1 MVDLNLQ
8 VNISQTLEL
17 LLAPRLLQM
26 LKVLQLPY
34 LEYVEQVTK
43 EAEENVLLEVERRDE
58 YVEFLKYLTS
68 DKKIRKEADFTEM
81 PGLENIGRVQKT
93 LEEHLLDQLEYA
105 DIEDEH
111 KKVAREIIENIDDQG
126 FLLAYPQL
134 RERLMEKFN
143 LSRPTVDKILK
154 TVQAFEPD
162 GVGARDLRECLLLQI
177 DAYNFE
183 SAELEELLR
192 KTVEDHLPDLE
203 NKDYAKIA
211 DALGLPE
218 SGALE
223 IANFIKNNLSPQ
235 PGAQLGGEAC
245 QVIPSFAVEKKGKD
259 YKVVN
264 LEEAYGPL
272 IKLSPSYLKM
282 LDDPKTD
289 AQTREFLKD
298 KLRHAKELME
308 DAAKRKETME
318 KIARRIV
325 TEQKEFLDKG
335 LIWLKPLSQKSLA
348 DEFGLHPSTI
358 SRTVAAK
365 YIQTSHGL
373 FPLKLLCPR
382 GPKGLTA
389 ARLKAMIVELIEHED
404 KTAPLSDEQLS
415 KLLAEKGA
423 ELDRRT
429 VAYYR
434 KELKLPTAAERGR
447 PAH

>member
-1 MVDLNLQ
+1 MVELNLQ
-8 VNISQTLEL
+8 ANLAQTLEL
-17 LLAPRLLQM
+17 LLSPRLLQM

-34 LEYVEQVTK
+34 LDFVEQVTK
-43 EAEENVLLEVERRDE
+43 EAEENVMLEVERRDE

-68 DKKIRKEADFTEM
+68 DKKIKKEADFSEL

-93 LEEHLLDQLEYA
+93 LAEHLIDQLEYA
-105 DIEDEH
+105 DIEAEH
-111 KKVAREIIENIDDQG
+111 KQVARELSENIDDQG
-126 FLLAYPQL
+126 YLLAYPQL
-134 RERLMEKFN
+134 RERLMQKHG

-154 TVQAFEPD
+154 IVQAFAPD
-162 GVGARDLRECLLLQI
+162 GVGARDLKECLLLQI

-192 KTVEDHLPDLE
+192 KTVEDHLADLE
-203 NKDYAKIA
+203 TKDFAKIA
-211 DALGLPE
+211 AALGVPE
-218 SGALE
+218 SGVLE

-235 PGAQLGGEAC
+235 PGAQFGGEAC
-245 QVIPSFAVEKKGKD
+245 QVIPSFAVEKKGKE
-259 YKVVN
+259 YRVVN
-264 LEEAYGPL
+264 LEDRYGPL
-272 IKLSPSYLKM
+272 LKLSPAYLKM
-282 LDDPKTD
+282 LEDPKTD
-289 AQTREFLKD
+289 AKTKEFLKD

-308 DAAKRKETME
+308 DTLKRKETME

-325 TEQKEFLDKG
+325 AEQKEFLDKG

-389 ARLKAMIVELIEHED
+389 ARLKAMILELIEGED
-404 KTAPLSDEQLS
+404 KAAPLSDEQLS
-415 KLLAEKGA
+415 RALAGKGA
-423 ELDRRT
+423 ALDRRT

-434 KELKLPTAAERGR
+434 KELKVPTAAERGR

>member
-1 MVDLNLQ
+1 MVELKLQANLA
-8 VNISQTLEL
+8 QTLEL
-17 LLAPRLLQM
+17 LLSPRLLQM

-34 LEYVEQVTK
+34 LEYVEQLTR
-43 EAEENVLLEVERRDE
+43 EAEENVMLEVERRDE

-68 DKKIRKEADFTEM
+68 DKKIRKEADFSEM
-81 PGLENIGRVQKT
+81 PGLENIGRVEKT

-105 DIEDEH
+105 DLEDGH
-111 KKVAREIIENIDDQG
+111 KKIARELIENIDDQG
-126 FLLAYPQL
+126 YLLAYPQL
-134 RERLMEKFN
+134 RDRLMEKYS

-154 TVQAFEPD
+154 TVQTFEPD

-192 KTVEDHLPDLE
+192 KTVEDHLADLE
-203 NKDYAKIA
+203 AKDYGKIGA
-211 DALGLPE
+211 ALGIPE
-218 SGALE
+218 NGVLE
-223 IANFIKNNLSPQ
+223 IANFIKNNLNPR
-235 PGAQLGGEAC
+235 PGTLFGGEAC

-259 YKVVN
+259 YQVIN
-264 LEEAYGPL
+264 LEDRYGPL

-282 LDDPKTD
+282 LEDPKTD
-289 AQTREFLKD
+289 AKTREFLKD

-308 DAAKRKETME
+308 DTAKRKETME

-325 TEQKEFLDKG
+325 AEQKEFLDKG

-365 YIQTSHGL
+365 YVQTAHGL

-389 ARLKAMIVELIEHED
+389 ARLKAMIVELIGSENKEE
-404 KTAPLSDEQLS
+404 PLSDEQLS
-415 KLLAEKGA
+415 KLMAEKGA

-434 KELKLPTAAERGR
+434 KELKLPTAAERAKQ
-447 PAH
+447 AH